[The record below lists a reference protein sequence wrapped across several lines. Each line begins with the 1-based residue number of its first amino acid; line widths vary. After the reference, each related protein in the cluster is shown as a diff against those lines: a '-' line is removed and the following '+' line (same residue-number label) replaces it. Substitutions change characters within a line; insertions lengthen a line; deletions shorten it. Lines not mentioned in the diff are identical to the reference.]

1 METKNGGPAFP
12 ATLRGVHNAEHD
24 SWHMVP
30 GSNVLQERTVT
41 GMSLRDYFAAK
52 AMASI
57 IADVTRNSPGGFPTT
72 EDGGTDSA
80 QENCYST
87 VATDAYAMAD
97 AMLAAREVQP

>member
-52 AMASI
+52 AMAGALS
-57 IADVTRNSPGGFPTT
+57 NQTT
-72 EDGGTDSA
+72 VFSGDIDECIRLTCEMS
-80 QENCYST
+80 YRI
-87 VATDAYAMAD
+87 AD